1 MKHQG
6 MSLTEYKTLIMK
18 ICKSTTERNK
28 KSQQRYSMLMSM
40 MSIGILFLS
49 KLDYKFNMIPV
60 RVLMNFIDTDK
71 NI

>member
-18 ICKSTTERNK
+18 ICKSTTERN

>member
-1 MKHQG
+1 